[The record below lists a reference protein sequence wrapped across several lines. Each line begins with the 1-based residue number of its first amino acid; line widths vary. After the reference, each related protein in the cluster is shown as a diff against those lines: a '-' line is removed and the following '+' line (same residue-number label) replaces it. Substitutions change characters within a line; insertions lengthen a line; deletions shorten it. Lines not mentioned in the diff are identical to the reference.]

1 MLRSGRATVKPEP
14 SPGGSGKCLSAREF
28 AAPPGLGQTA
38 AVKLALLLLLVAAGA
53 LIATVLLRRR
63 GGRRQQAVSR
73 LLDAADALETRL
85 RTARAELEAVTDTE
99 NPTREAMQEMLRQ
112 RLWLQQHGENAS
124 LEQLDQ
130 VRQSLDDARGRIEQ
144 QLQRIQ
150 QARAP
155 LV

>member
-1 MLRSGRATVKPEP
+1 M
-14 SPGGSGKCLSAREF
+14 
-28 AAPPGLGQTA
+28 
-38 AVKLALLLLLVAAGA
+38 KLALLLLLFAAVS
-53 LIATVLLRRR
+53 LIAAVVVRRR
-63 GGRRQQAVSR
+63 GGHRQQAVGR

-85 RTARAELEAVTDTE
+85 RTARAELEAVTGDE
-99 NPTREAMQEMLRQ
+99 NPIREAMQEMLRQ
-112 RLWLQQHGENAS
+112 RLWLQQHGQDAS

-144 QLQRIQ
+144 QLHRIQ